1 MGGARR
7 AQEVVSA
14 EPGDAMPEIDFEKA
28 LNAEQLPA
36 VTHGEGPQLVLAGA
50 GSGKT
55 RVITYR
61 VAWLARERNVDPA
74 RIAAVTFTNKA
85 AGEMKERVEGL
96 LGIYPLPSF
105 VGTFHRFALRLLR
118 AYGGKVGLP
127 RDFTILDSSDQLALL
142 KKAMKKEELST
153 DAYRPQSVLA
163 SISSAKN
170 RLLEPVRYEAE
181 ADDFFRRSVVAPAYR
196 RYQAFLREA
205 GGIDFDDMIFLSVK
219 LLRSDEALKKRL
231 RGRFRYLLVDEFQDT
246 NHAQLELIHEVSASG
261 GNLTAV
267 GDEDQGIYR
276 WRGAELDNILEFE
289 KSFPGAVIR
298 KLERNYRSTQNI
310 LDAAG
315 AVVENNVHRRGKRL
329 WTDIGEGEKLL
340 LYQARDEQDEARWTS
355 QVIRGLQGK
364 YSLSDMAVLV
374 RTNAQTRAFEDR
386 FLRDGIGYQLVGGVR
401 FYERAEIKDVIAYL
415 RFARNPHDALSFDRV
430 LNRPPRGIGAKT
442 RQGLVAQAAEA
453 GKSAWEMLA
462 AGSGLSGIPARGA
475 KALVRFRD
483 QMAPIVEAAS
493 DLPLPTL
500 LDRLLDATAYTDL
513 FDPDDEDDRTRLENI
528 DELRSGVQEFTEAH
542 GYGST
547 EEDLLTAFLDHVS
560 LVSDTDALRKKPGVT
575 LMTLHSAKGLEY
587 PVVVVAGLEEGLL
600 PHFNAQELPE
610 NLEEERR
617 LLYVGMTRAERRL
630 FLTTCRRR
638 RVAGNYQDQEPS
650 RFLLEVPERFLD
662 TETSPELFAAPR
674 PSWNRSRGSVSRSR
688 PGRAASGRAASG
700 RAASGASRPS
710 ASRPGA
716 ELVYSFFGKQAPAQ
730 QPGGP
735 RQAGP
740 RQAEQTLP
748 FESSEPASTLTVEPV
763 DRPTA
768 AGRRLKRG
776 ARVRHASLGT
786 GRILQIEGSG
796 DDMRLIVYFDSK
808 GRKKLLARYAQL
820 ELL

>member
-1 MGGARR
+1 
-7 AQEVVSA
+7 
-14 EPGDAMPEIDFEKA
+14 MPPIDFEKT

-61 VAWLARERNVDPA
+61 VAWLVQERGVDPA

-85 AGEMKERVEGL
+85 AGEMKDRVEGL

-118 AYGGKVGLP
+118 AYGGKVGLK
-127 RDFTILDSSDQLALL
+127 REFTILDTSDQLALL
-142 KKAMKKEELST
+142 KKAMKKEELAT
-153 DAYRPQSVLA
+153 DAYRPRSVLA
-163 SISSAKN
+163 AISSAKN
-170 RLLEPVRYEAE
+170 LLLEPVRYEAE
-181 ADDFFRRSVVAPAYR
+181 ADDFYRRTVVAPAYR

-205 GGIDFDDMIFLSVK
+205 GGVDFDDMIFLAVK
-219 LLRSDEALKKRL
+219 LLRENEALKKRL
-231 RGRFRYLLVDEFQDT
+231 RDRFRYLLVDEFQDT
-246 NHAQLELIHEVSASG
+246 NHAQLELIHEVSDSG

-276 WRGAELDNILEFE
+276 WRGAELGNILEFE
-289 KSFPGAVIR
+289 KSFPGATIR

-329 WTDIGEGEKLL
+329 WTDVGEGEKLL

-355 QVIRGLQGK
+355 QVIRGLQGR

-415 RFARNPHDALSFDRV
+415 RFARNPHDALSFDRII
-430 LNRPPRGIGAKT
+430 NRPPRGIGAKT
-442 RQGLVAQAAEA
+442 REGLVAQAAEA
-453 GKSAWEMLA
+453 GKSAWETLE
-462 AGSGLSGIPARGA
+462 AGGLVGVPARGA
-475 KALVRFRD
+475 KALARFHT
-483 QMAPIVEAAS
+483 QMAPVIEAAS
-493 DLPLPTL
+493 DLPLPSL
-500 LDRLLDATAYTDL
+500 LDRLLDATSYTDL

-560 LVSDTDALRKKPGVT
+560 LVSDTDGLRKKPGVT

-587 PVVVVAGLEEGLL
+587 PVVVVAGLEEGVL

-638 RVAGNYQDQEPS
+638 RIAGNYQDQEPS

-662 TETSPELFAAPR
+662 TETSSELFAAPR
-674 PSWNRSRGSVSRSR
+674 PSWNRSRGSSPNRSR
-688 PGRAASGRAASG
+688 PGTSSRP
-700 RAASGASRPS
+700 GASRPGM
-710 ASRPGA
+710 SRPGTSKPGPETARPAA
-716 ELVYSFFGKQAPAQ
+716 EHVYSFFGKEAPAK
-730 QPGGP
+730 QP
-735 RQAGP
+735 AGP

-748 FESSEPASTLTVEPV
+748 FESSQPASSLTVEPV
-763 DRPTA
+763 ARPTA
-768 AGRRLKRG
+768 AARRLKRG

-786 GRILQIEGSG
+786 GRIMQIEGSG
-796 DDMRLIVYFDSK
+796 EDMRLIVYFEGK

-820 ELL
+820 EVI